1 MIHSGKLYEMIP
13 LFISFTLNISIK
25 FHHSLE
31 ILHLVNPC
39 SSGMSTQLFDVLKVN
54 PCSSGMSTQ
63 LFDVLKVN
71 PCSSGMSTQL
81 FDVLKVKTRI
91 HF

>member
-1 MIHSGKLYEMIP
+1 MEINASPPQY
-13 LFISFTLNISIK
+13 IK
-25 FHHSLE
+25 VL
-31 ILHLVNPC
+31 L
-39 SSGMSTQLFDVLKVN
+39 LKVN

-81 FDVLKVKTRI
+81 FDVCFCFFQKRRNRKSKI
-91 HF
+91 C

>member
-1 MIHSGKLYEMIP
+1 M
-13 LFISFTLNISIK
+13 
-25 FHHSLE
+25 E
-31 ILHLVNPC
+31 INASPPQYIMVIL
-39 SSGMSTQLFDVLKVN
+39 LKVN

-81 FDVLKVKTRI
+81 FDVCFCFFRREETERARYVKKV
-91 HF
+91 